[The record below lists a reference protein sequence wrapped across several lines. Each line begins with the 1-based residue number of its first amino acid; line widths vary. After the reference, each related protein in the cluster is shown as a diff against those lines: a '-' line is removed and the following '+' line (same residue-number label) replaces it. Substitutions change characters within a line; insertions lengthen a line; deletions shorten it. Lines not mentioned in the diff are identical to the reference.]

1 MRVDGRILLIRYVWT
16 GIRKEKVAD
25 SKIYG
30 CVLKE
35 PQLIVIVQDVNR
47 IFKSIVN
54 TVLVEMLGSNEIPV
68 DS

>member
-1 MRVDGRILLIRYVWT
+1 MRVDGRIRLIRYVWT

-30 CVLKE
+30 YVLKE

-47 IFKSIVN
+47 IRVFQRFLSLQLLTRCWLK
-54 TVLVEMLGSNEIPV
+54 G
-68 DS
+68 